1 MSTNIYD
8 IRIMELYKFVFYFLY
23 RINITIALFR
33 DGLNSL
39 DNQSLVNNEMTI
51 DAHKIFGKV

>member
-8 IRIMELYKFVFYFLY
+8 IRIMELYKFENNAKY

>member
-1 MSTNIYD
+1 
-8 IRIMELYKFVFYFLY
+8 MELYKFENNAKY

-51 DAHKIFGKV
+51 DAHKIFGNV